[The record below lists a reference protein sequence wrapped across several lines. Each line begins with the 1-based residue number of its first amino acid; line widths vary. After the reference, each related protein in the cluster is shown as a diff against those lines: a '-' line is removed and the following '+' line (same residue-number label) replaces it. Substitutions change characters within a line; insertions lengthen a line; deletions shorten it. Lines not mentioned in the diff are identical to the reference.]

1 MRRPPNEREIPYY
14 ARTPVVSVE
23 FDPYRFGNVVVVD
36 ASANR
41 ASMSVEAFERTCRL
55 ELGAVTHGI
64 EVDC

>member
-1 MRRPPNEREIPYY
+1 
-14 ARTPVVSVE
+14 VVSVE